1 MDQAKELRDKL
12 FESYFLVENGI
23 FLLDFMKNTNFIVN
37 CWKDLHHILEQH
49 IQYFDTCSSL
59 SEIKKMNYHEKDY
72 LIIKIRIW
80 NYLVIDLE
88 SNQVVE
94 KKNAKKLFTEDFF
107 IHNFNEKKF
116 ENRDCFNMYYF
127 ESYDGDIIE
136 VINFYQLN
144 QEILTLPTR
153 IYYKI
158 GDNNAWTYL
167 SIDLANGTAQL
178 GFQTPDQFLYEQL
191 FLKSDLT
198 PSRMQDAISKIGMD
212 KMREMFSRVK
222 DIQLPEAVI
231 PTIYYEQNIIP
242 SKNKRNFQLV
252 KKKEN

>member
-1 MDQAKELRDKL
+1 M
-12 FESYFLVENGI
+12 
-23 FLLDFMKNTNFIVN
+23 
-37 CWKDLHHILEQH
+37 
-49 IQYFDTCSSL
+49 
-59 SEIKKMNYHEKDY
+59 
-72 LIIKIRIW
+72 
-80 NYLVIDLE
+80 
-88 SNQVVE
+88 
-94 KKNAKKLFTEDFF
+94 
-107 IHNFNEKKF
+107 
-116 ENRDCFNMYYF
+116 
-127 ESYDGDIIE
+127 
-136 VINFYQLN
+136 
-144 QEILTLPTR
+144 
-153 IYYKI
+153 
-158 GDNNAWTYL
+158 

-178 GFQTPDQFLYEQL
+178 GFQTPYQFLYEQL